1 MADPSE
7 KPNTCPYCKLCK
19 INQDENENKY
29 IHENTDIKNTLAKMI
44 EKDFAINGKLIM
56 SQLRPNKIM
65 ITGGI
70 IPAAINKTND
80 YGDIDIVCCDTDN
93 FKYFTDFISSLLN
106 IDPHAYSGE
115 GILYFGKECT
125 QKLQDYAKLP
135 SIKTPGDT
143 TYCSKKKLVAK
154 YNHNYCHFSNDKNK
168 ELSCKFGGLALI
180 DHVVNYIIN
189 GKCLQ
194 IIILKENNI
203 MGYINKFDLDI
214 CKNYFDGDTLYC
226 ENINAIKTKRM
237 TLYRYKD
244 KEGQILDP
252 QLDERSVGRSEKYKK
267 RGYKLF
273 SEVYE
278 YV

>member
-1 MADPSE
+1 MTDPSE
-7 KPNTCPYCKLCK
+7 KQNTCPYCKLCK
-19 INQDENENKY
+19 INKDENKN

-56 SQLRPNKIM
+56 SQLRPNKIL

-80 YGDIDIVCCDTDN
+80 YGDIDIVCGDMES

-106 IDPHAYSGE
+106 IDPTAYSGE
-115 GILYFGKECT
+115 GTLYFGKGYS

-135 SIKTPGDT
+135 SIKTTGDES
-143 TYCSKKKLVAK
+143 YCSEKKLGVAK
-154 YNHNYCHFSNDKNK
+154 YNHNYCHLPNNKNK
-168 ELSCKFGGLALI
+168 ELACKFGGLALI
-180 DHVVNYIIN
+180 SH
-189 GKCLQ
+189 
-194 IIILKENNI
+194 I

-214 CKNYFDGDTLYC
+214 CKNYFDGETLYC
-226 ENINAIKTKRM
+226 VNINAIKTKRM

-252 QLDERSVGRSEKYKK
+252 QLDERSVGRSDKYKK
-267 RGYKLF
+267 RGYKLI
-273 SEVYE
+273 SEVNE
-278 YV
+278 YVE